1 LYFAIELLRHSW
13 ELDTLDRDGRK
24 IKPISL
30 AGFKVVYLVKNEL
43 LLK

>member
-1 LYFAIELLRHSW
+1 LGTGY
-13 ELDTLDRDGRK
+13 LDRDGRK

-30 AGFKVVYLVKNEL
+30 AGFNVVYLVKNEL